1 MSVDV
6 EIFQDQDYLPH
17 HEELRAIRTEPRGE
31 SKRSAE
37 PQSVSPTSDFVD
49 PGLNILIDPHE
60 HRPGLELETNRYS
73 ARGQAASP
81 PVRGEST
88 IDSGDTPPP
97 AHIRTDRRSEM
108 SAQPSSGGAAVD
120 ATATGEAHGVEPSH
134 SAGTDRPVLEKRGQ
148 STDLVTRNKV
158 SRIDSAQSDG
168 SRSPSCAKMSS
179 APPLKLETTQ
189 SHDEDDQIGR
199 HDRLHSQSAGAP
211 RDGPP
216 LNETTSPVVNSAN
229 TLPSFRQSFGEVA
242 RLGEAARLSEL
253 AEAAMQ
259 KADTNQQ
266 PYARHHSQSIGSTT
280 SATPLSPNFAHHQQY
295 PASMQASPQAYY
307 PHPFDARSPTSTI
320 GTRTMG
326 DSPYP
331 HPSPRPYAQTPDY
344 GSFPHRRASNVQ
356 DPPPPMPV
364 LPSAS
369 SSGES
374 HNGYAGS
381 STDGYSTA
389 NTTPI
394 DQAQLP
400 DGTPRPPGVA
410 PMLPLPQGM
419 APPPPHMLYGP
430 YTCDEV
436 GCTAAPFQTQY
447 LLTSHKHV
455 HSPSRPHYCPVDG
468 CVRAAGGKGF
478 KRKNEMIR
486 HRLVHESPGYVCPF
500 CTDREHKYPRP
511 DNLQRHVKV
520 HHSDKQS
527 DDLRLREVL
536 EKRADGN
543 GKARRRRTGTAG
555 DG

>member
-1 MSVDV
+1 MSDDKYD
-6 EIFQDQDYLPH
+6 DQDYFPKDEVLRPILRSIIPEAG
-17 HEELRAIRTEPRGE
+17 EEVEG
-31 SKRSAE
+31 SAE
-37 PQSVSPTSDFVD
+37 PQSPSPASGVVCPDI
-49 PGLNILIDPHE
+49 NILFDPHG
-60 HRPGLELETNRYS
+60 HRPDLEFRIGE
-73 ARGQAASP
+73 
-81 PVRGEST
+81 RGEAVSAPALQE
-88 IDSGDTPPP
+88 SGINTDDEPPP
-97 AHIRTDRRSEM
+97 AHASTARTDEM
-108 SAQPSSGGAAVD
+108 SVQQSGEEAIVDAAVTGAAPD
-120 ATATGEAHGVEPSH
+120 GPPIPSTGS
-134 SAGTDRPVLEKRGQ
+134 DRPVLEKREQ
-148 STDLVTRNKV
+148 STDLATRTKV

-168 SRSPSCAKMSS
+168 SRLPSSAKPLS
-179 APPLKLETTQ
+179 APPLKLETAQ
-189 SHDEDDQIGR
+189 SHDERDQNGR
-199 HDRLHSQSAGAP
+199 LERLHSQSAGAL

-216 LNETTSPVVNSAN
+216 QHESTSPIAQSATT
-229 TLPSFRQSFGEVA
+229 TLPSFQKTFGEVPMVGLA
-242 RLGEAARLSEL
+242 KL
-253 AEAAMQ
+253 AEAAVREG
-259 KADTNQQ
+259 TQQ
-266 PYARHHSQSIGSTT
+266 QQAYARHHSQSFGSVT
-280 SATPLSPNFAHHQQY
+280 SPMSPILSHHQQY
-295 PASMQASPQAYY
+295 PPHAHPSPAPYY
-307 PHPFDARSPTSTI
+307 TPNFTARSPTNTVGASTI
-320 GTRTMG
+320 GE
-326 DSPYP
+326 SP
-331 HPSPRPYAQTPDY
+331 HPY
-344 GSFPHRRASNVQ
+344 GSPQLYAHTPHFSPFSQRRPSGAQ
-356 DPPPPMPV
+356 DGLPPVPM

-400 DGTPRPPGVA
+400 DGTPRPPAVA
-410 PMLPLPQGM
+410 TMLPLPAGM
-419 APPPPHMLYGP
+419 APPPLHLLYGP

-455 HSPSRPHYCPVDG
+455 HSPSRPHYCPVEG

-527 DDLRLREVL
+527 DDLRLRGVL

-543 GKARRRRTGTAG
+543 GKARRRRTGAAG

>member
-1 MSVDV
+1 MSG
-6 EIFQDQDYLPH
+6 EFYQEQDYLP
-17 HEELRAIRTEPRGE
+17 EEEQLQPFRPEPRE
-31 SKRSAE
+31 DVEISAE
-37 PQSVSPTSDFVD
+37 PQSVSPTSDFD
-49 PGLNILIDPHE
+49 CPSLNILADPNGNQPNL
-60 HRPGLELETNRYS
+60 RLRTNRFGGRRDAAS
-73 ARGQAASP
+73 SPVRAEAAIESDDASLLAHSRTARG
-81 PVRGEST
+81 G
-88 IDSGDTPPP
+88 
-97 AHIRTDRRSEM
+97 EM
-108 SAQPSSGGAAVD
+108 SAQPPSEETAVD
-120 ATATGEAHGVEPSH
+120 AAVPDAARDGGPGPS
-134 SAGTDRPVLEKRGQ
+134 ADTDRHMLEKHGQ
-148 STDLVTRNKV
+148 STDLATRSKV

-168 SRSPSCAKMSS
+168 SRSPTGAKS
-179 APPLKLETTQ
+179 APPLKLETAR
-189 SHDEDDQIGR
+189 SHDEHDQNGR
-199 HDRLHSQSAGAP
+199 HERLHSQPAGAV

-216 LNETTSPVVNSAN
+216 KQEITSPVTNSAN

-242 RLGEAARLSEL
+242 RLSEL
-253 AEAAMQ
+253 ADAAMQ
-259 KADTNQQ
+259 KVDTHQQ
-266 PYARHHSQSIGSTT
+266 GYVRHHSQSIGSAT

-295 PASMQASPQAYY
+295 PASMQASPHAYY

-331 HPSPRPYAQTPDY
+331 HPSPRPYSQTPNY
-344 GSFPHRRASNVQ
+344 GSFPHRRPSNVQ
-356 DPPPPMPV
+356 DPPPSMPV

-400 DGTPRPPGVA
+400 DGTPRPPAVA
-410 PMLPLPQGM
+410 SMLPLPPGM
-419 APPPPHMLYGP
+419 VPPPPHMLYGP
-430 YTCDEV
+430 YTCDEA

-455 HSPSRPHYCPVDG
+455 HSPSRPHYCPVEG

-520 HHSDKQS
+520 HHSDKLS

-543 GKARRRRTGTAG
+543 GKARRRRTGAAG

>member
-1 MSVDV
+1 MSTNV
-6 EIFQDQDYLPH
+6 EIFQDRDYLPPN
-17 HEELRAIRTEPRGE
+17 EELQPVITESRE
-31 SKRSAE
+31 VAERSAE
-37 PQSVSPTSDFVD
+37 PQSISPTSDIVCPD
-49 PGLNILIDPHE
+49 LNILIDPHG
-60 HRPGLELETNRYS
+60 HHPGLELRTIRYRE
-73 ARGQAASP
+73 RGDGVST
-81 PVRGEST
+81 PVREGPV
-88 IDSGDTPPP
+88 IDSGDIELHAREST
-97 AHIRTDRRSEM
+97 AWGGEM
-108 SAQPSSGGAAVD
+108 SAQPSAQETTVDAAVR
-120 ATATGEAHGVEPSH
+120 EAGYDGGPSS
-134 SAGTDRPVLEKRGQ
+134 SAGPDRPVLEKPGQ
-148 STDLVTRNKV
+148 STDLATRSKV

-168 SRSPSCAKMSS
+168 SRSPSGMKPSS
-179 APPLKLETTQ
+179 TPSLKVETAQ
-189 SHDEDDQIGR
+189 SHDEQHSR
-199 HDRLHSQSAGAP
+199 HERLHSQSAGP
-211 RDGPP
+211 LRDGPP
-216 LNETTSPVVNSAN
+216 QQESTSPVVNSAN
-229 TLPSFRQSFGEVA
+229 TLPSFRQSFGEP
-242 RLGEAARLSEL
+242 ARLSEL

-259 KADTNQQ
+259 KADTHQQ
-266 PYARHHSQSIGSTT
+266 QHARHHSQSIGSAT
-280 SATPLSPNFAHHQQY
+280 SATPLSPNFAHRQQY

-320 GTRTMG
+320 GSRTIG
-326 DSPYP
+326 DSPYN
-331 HPSPRPYAQTPDY
+331 HPSPHAYAQTPHF
-344 GSFPHRRASNVQ
+344 GSFPHRRPSSLQ
-356 DPPPPMPV
+356 DPPPSVPV

-400 DGTPRPPGVA
+400 DGTPRPPAVA
-410 PMLPLPQGM
+410 PMLPLPPGM

-430 YTCDEV
+430 YTCDEA

-455 HSPSRPHYCPVDG
+455 HNPSRPHYCPVEG

-520 HHSDKQS
+520 HHSEKQS
-527 DDLRLREVL
+527 DDQRLREVL

-543 GKARRRRTGTAG
+543 GKARRRRTGAAS